1 MRLEPP
7 ANGAAN
13 ETNSESES
21 ATTMS
26 PGSSAKTGGTVTG
39 TPVLASTVSLSAC
52 RSRSGTRATTRFTF
66 PSRKPDSSASKVWF
80 QNPTASSSRPRRTSF
95 ASGPTAVIDGTWR
108 QPLGCAL
115 ATPAASSASRQSQA
129 AAGFKLSC
137 DAVDALGV
145 APGERLR
152 ERVGELAE
160 NEAPLLH
167 HLSVL
172 RPAEPLVGVG
182 REHEAFGIPS
192 EEIAP
197 LAAQRA
203 TVVHHGFAEHFA
215 LLLAGERAR
224 PLLFLRQRHHHV
236 LVRRQDH
243 RDLLV
248 RCAAGVRPNE
258 GHSGKARI
266 QGVEGRPIP
275 LPVVHLPME
284 HHRHLAALH
293 LGKQPAD
300 VLAVGRHV
308 TLALERLLAV
318 GLVRM
323 GEQKLAHEL
332 VARILEIGG
341 HLVHE
346 TVAQV
351 TPLAE
356 RLRRADDKALG
367 KTLLQRQHARLAV
380 ALVMLP
386 GEERHAL
393 DAGFGH
399 GFRHGARHPRLDLR
413 HGVDRVG

>member
-160 NEAPLLH
+160 NEAPGFKLSCDAVDALGVAPGERLRERVGELAENEAPLLH
-167 HLSVL
+167 HLCVL

-293 LGKQPAD
+293 L
-300 VLAVGRHV
+300 
-308 TLALERLLAV
+308 
-318 GLVRM
+318 
-323 GEQKLAHEL
+323 
-332 VARILEIGG
+332 
-341 HLVHE
+341 
-346 TVAQV
+346 
-351 TPLAE
+351 
-356 RLRRADDKALG
+356 
-367 KTLLQRQHARLAV
+367 
-380 ALVMLP
+380 
-386 GEERHAL
+386 
-393 DAGFGH
+393 
-399 GFRHGARHPRLDLR
+399 
-413 HGVDRVG
+413 